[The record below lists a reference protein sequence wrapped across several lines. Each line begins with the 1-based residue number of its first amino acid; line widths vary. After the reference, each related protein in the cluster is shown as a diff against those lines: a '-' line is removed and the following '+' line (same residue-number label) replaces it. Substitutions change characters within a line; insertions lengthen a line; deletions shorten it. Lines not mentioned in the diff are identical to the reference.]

1 MFPGRSI
8 NPIRERSTNACAYI
22 YISFYLYYC
31 HVELKGGGGFLS
43 VKEGREAS
51 ESDLAENLTS
61 LSPKPSWPEV
71 Y

>member
-1 MFPGRSI
+1 MLA
-8 NPIRERSTNACAYI
+8 PIS
-22 YISFYLYYC
+22 ISFYLYYC